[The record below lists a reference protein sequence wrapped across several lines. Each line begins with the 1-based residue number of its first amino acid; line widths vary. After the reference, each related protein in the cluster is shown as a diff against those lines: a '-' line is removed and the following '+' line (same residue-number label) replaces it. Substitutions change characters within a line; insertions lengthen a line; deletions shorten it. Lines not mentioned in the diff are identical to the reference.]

1 LHQEVRIESAD
12 PANIPG
18 EILTKGPNVM
28 LGYYKNE
35 EATQAAI
42 DADGWFHTGDLGTM
56 DEAGNVFIKG
66 RSKNMLL
73 GASGQNI
80 YPEEIEDK
88 LNSMTMVS
96 ESVVIQEG
104 EKLVG
109 LVFPDYDEAHQLG
122 FNNTDLENIME
133 QNRQDL
139 NAQLPAYSKLSAIRI
154 HEEEFEKTPK
164 KSIKRFLYFNK

>member
-1 LHQEVRIESAD
+1 
-12 PANIPG
+12 
-18 EILTKGPNVM
+18 
-28 LGYYKNE
+28 
-35 EATQAAI
+35 
-42 DADGWFHTGDLGTM
+42 
-56 DEAGNVFIKG
+56 
-66 RSKNMLL
+66 MLL

-109 LVFPDYDEAHQLG
+109 LVFPDYDEARQLG